1 MCQVQI
7 FIASVIRTALQKIM
21 DHNKILKL
29 SSQKAALKVTASQRS
44 LTIVKVLVAVKK
56 LRCTVTMT
64 ANI

>member
-7 FIASVIRTALQKIM
+7 FIASVIRIALQKIM

-29 SSQKAALKVTASQRS
+29 SSQKEALKVTASQRS
-44 LTIVKVLVAVKK
+44 LIIVKVLVAVKK
-56 LRCTVTMT
+56 LCCTVTMT